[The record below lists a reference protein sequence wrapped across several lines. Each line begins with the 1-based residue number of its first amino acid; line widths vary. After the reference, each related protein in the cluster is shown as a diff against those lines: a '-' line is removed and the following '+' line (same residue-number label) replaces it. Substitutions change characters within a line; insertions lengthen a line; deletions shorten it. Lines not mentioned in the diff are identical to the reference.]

1 MNTKKILGLAAFQ
14 ILLMAG
20 GCGKAKKAKKKR
32 LEEIDKHIAE
42 LEKIGADIDALQSKF
57 NKEGKSFEKSLKEA
71 EEGLKRAEDSLQQWG
86 KGLDDARDALDK
98 LNGLGTHIN
107 DKNKEA
113 TELLKEL
120 ESLSDAKKQWED
132 RHNKLK
138 DLNEEERKL
147 EIIRLHDEQQEIES
161 RLKTLQSSLRASMH
175 ASSRRS

>member
-1 MNTKKILGLAAFQ
+1 
-14 ILLMAG
+14 MAG
-20 GCGKAKKAKKKR
+20 GCGKAKKKR
-32 LEEIDKHIAE
+32 LEEIEKCIAN
-42 LEKIGADIDALQSKF
+42 IDEVEASIKAFESKL
-57 NKEGKSFEKSLKEA
+57 NKECKAYEKTLKEA
-71 EEGLKRAEDSLQQWG
+71 EEGLKRVEDSLQQWG

-161 RLKTLQSSLRASMH
+161 RLKTLQSSLRALMH

>member
-20 GCGKAKKAKKKR
+20 GCGKAKKKR

-57 NKEGKSFEKSLKEA
+57 NKEGKAFEKGQKEA
-71 EEGLKRAEDSLQQWG
+71 EEGLKRAEDSLQQWD

-113 TELLKEL
+113 TELLEEL
-120 ESLSDAKKQWED
+120 ESLSDAKKQWEVCND
-132 RHNKLK
+132 KLK
-138 DLNEEERKL
+138 DLNGKEREL
-147 EIIRLHDEQQEIES
+147 EIIRLYDEQQEIES
-161 RLKTLQSSLRASMH
+161 RLEILQSSLRALMH